1 MLDRSSSGPR
11 KLWGPVVFGCCS
23 CSDQHCEAG
32 DVSLTC
38 SRWSSVHCFIT
49 LFIRLDLDLQLFC
62 FCCPDYDPSSA
73 TRTPEKSNQA
83 PPGLSGPD
91 RTGCLKVTLKIEPN
105 TAQKFFNIDASFPEI
120 TGVIKS
126 VWHLLV
132 CVCVCVC
139 VCVFDL
145 MQSSSNWCSEDDVG
159 QQWAIRSSAVSLP
172 VLIISAVNV
181 SESLDPSVN
190 VNQNLLNSPQRRI
203 NLRVVKLL
211 VRSSS
216 HFCSSG
222 KIIKSRRANRFKTE
236 YSAHRSVL
244 ISELVLKSTQR
255 TRACAKNSQFSLCYN

>member
-139 VCVFDL
+139 VCV
-145 MQSSSNWCSEDDVG
+145 
-159 QQWAIRSSAVSLP
+159 
-172 VLIISAVNV
+172 
-181 SESLDPSVN
+181 
-190 VNQNLLNSPQRRI
+190 
-203 NLRVVKLL
+203 
-211 VRSSS
+211 
-216 HFCSSG
+216 
-222 KIIKSRRANRFKTE
+222 
-236 YSAHRSVL
+236 
-244 ISELVLKSTQR
+244 
-255 TRACAKNSQFSLCYN
+255 RACVCVCVCVCVCSTLCRAALIDAARTMLDNSERSDLQLSACQF